1 MMLPADLALLEEPDL
16 RQYVELFASD
26 EQAFFDTF
34 AAAYGKVCFLSFS
47 SLIHAMPSPA
57 TKPSLTFLPSLFSH
71 HSPVVL
77 PPTSNAD

>member
-34 AAAYGKVCFLSFS
+34 AAAYGKVCFLCSFLLS
-47 SLIHAMPSPA
+47 HSCHAFTSHKAIPYL
-57 TKPSLTFLPSLFSH
+57 LT
-71 HSPVVL
+71 
-77 PPTSNAD
+77 